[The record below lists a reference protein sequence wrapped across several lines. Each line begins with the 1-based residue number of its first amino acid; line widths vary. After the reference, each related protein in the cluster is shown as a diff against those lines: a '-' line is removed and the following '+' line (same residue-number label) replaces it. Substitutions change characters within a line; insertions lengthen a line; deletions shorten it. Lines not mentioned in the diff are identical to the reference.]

1 MPKGHFIRLTEK
13 QEEKIKREFLLKPVK
28 TLAGEVGTSYGRIMR
43 FLKNNSLE
51 IPNELIEQ
59 RKLDSRRKKGDI
71 AFNKGKKQIDY
82 MTSEAI
88 EKSKKTRFKKGHDPH
103 NTKKEGNGAIVIRR
117 MTPSITYKFYRVS
130 KGVWELYH
138 RIVWEKHNGKI
149 PDNFM
154 VGFKDGNT
162 ENTDFE
168 NLELIT
174 RTENMYRNS
183 KLNYPRE
190 VIPSLVL
197 SKKLEQKLKT
207 LQNG

>member
-1 MPKGHFIRLTEK
+1 MPTGHYIPLTQK
-13 QEEKIKREFLLKPVK
+13 QEERIKLEFLLKPVK
-28 TLAGEVGTSYGRIMR
+28 TLAGELGTSHGRIMR
-43 FLKNNSLE
+43 FLKKNDLE
-51 IPNELIEQ
+51 IPKELIEQ

-71 AFNKGKKQIDY
+71 PFNKGKKQIDY
-82 MTSEAI
+82 MTPEAI
-88 EKSKKTRFKKGHDPH
+88 EKSKKTRFKKGDVPH
-103 NTKKEGNGAIVIRR
+103 NTNKEGDGAIVTRIE
-117 MTPSITYKFYRVS
+117 TSNITYKYIRIS

-149 PDNFM
+149 PDNFI
-154 VGFKDGNT
+154 VAFKDGNT
-162 ENTDFE
+162 ENTNIE

-197 SKKLEQKLKT
+197 SKKLEHKLKT